1 MKKIILSAVIFC
13 LASLGAS
20 AKISLI
26 SINNVNGTNIILY
39 DDKAPENVKVTDA
52 VFSNNGH
59 EYKAKEI
66 RCDHADGAATY
77 KLKFKRLTYFDKCK
91 VILTINGKKI
101 VVNILE

>member
-39 DDKAPENVKVTDA
+39 V
-52 VFSNNGH
+52 
-59 EYKAKEI
+59 
-66 RCDHADGAATY
+66 
-77 KLKFKRLTYFDKCK
+77 
-91 VILTINGKKI
+91 
-101 VVNILE
+101 